1 MSLNASDS
9 KASFTC
15 SPILVITA
23 DGSTRLILF
32 LMQCLH
38 GFATSHSLKLRIFRM
53 LGECGDHYGATH

>member
-9 KASFTC
+9 KASFNC

-23 DGSTRLILF
+23 DGSTRFILF

-38 GFATSHSLKLRIFRM
+38 GFAPFSQSQIKDLLHVR
-53 LGECGDHYGATH
+53 